1 MKITQIRAFEID
13 LTPRPTTKAR
23 QPSRAATIKM
33 ARPIS
38 RYPELSDATVNPTW
52 KRAAVIVTAEDGTTG
67 FGVTIHSGP
76 VVRIINDHFAHALTG
91 QNCMATE
98 KMWDMMVRLAMPYG
112 AIGLTSYAISA
123 TDVALWDLKGK
134 LLQRPV
140 YELLGGPQKEKIF
153 CYATGFDTEW
163 YLEMGFKAT
172 KIFAPFGPQHGL
184 EGLNKNVELVA
195 KTREAVGDNVE
206 LMLDCWMTPD
216 EEYAVRLAELCRP
229 YRLKW
234 FEEFVAP
241 DHFEGYEA
249 VRKRVPWQT
258 LATGEHWYLPT
269 TFAMAASRRLVDI
282 FQPDILWGGGI
293 TGIVKI
299 CHIAEAAGINVITH
313 AGMNYPY
320 GQHVAFA
327 MPAVMWGE
335 RSESVSAPGVPLAE
349 MSLLPG
355 TPAIVDGYVRPS
367 DAPGFGLEITPE
379 WLEKVTVR

>member
-1 MKITQIRAFEID
+1 MKIKEIRAFEID
-13 LTPRPTTKAR
+13 QTPRPTTQPR
-23 QPSRAATIKM
+23 QASRAGQIKM

-38 RYPELSDATVNPTW
+38 RYPELSDKLSTPQW
-52 KRAAVIVTAEDGTTG
+52 KRAAVIITAEDGTTG
-67 FGVTIHSGP
+67 FGVTLHSGP
-76 VVRIINDHFAHALTG
+76 VVRIINDHFAPALIG

-98 KMWDMMVRLAMPYG
+98 KVWDMMVRLAAPYG
-112 AIGLTSYAISA
+112 TGGLTSYAISA
-123 TDVALWDLKGK
+123 LDVALWDLKGK
-134 LLQRPV
+134 VLQRPV

-163 YLEMGFKAT
+163 YLELGFKAT
-172 KIFAPFGPQHGL
+172 KIFAPFGPEHGV

-195 KTREAVGDNVE
+195 RTRETVGDNVD

-216 EEYAVRLAELCRP
+216 EEYAVRLTELCRP

-234 FEEFVAP
+234 IEEFVPP
-241 DHFEGYEA
+241 DAFESYQA
-249 VRKRVPWQT
+249 VRTRVPWQT
-258 LATGEHWYLPT
+258 LATGEHWYLPS

-299 CHIAEAAGINVITH
+299 CHIAEAAGISVITH

-327 MPAVMWGE
+327 MPAVVWGE
-335 RSESVSAPGVPLAE
+335 RSESVSAPGVPLEE

-355 TPAIVDGYVRPS
+355 TPAIRDGYVRPS
-367 DAPGFGLEITPE
+367 DAPGFGLEITPA
-379 WLEKVTVR
+379 WLEKVTV